1 MTIEDLLKELGEPE
15 GPLPAAPPWHVDSHA
30 CLHGWISHGATPE
43 WLLCDCEDPA
53 APWPA
58 RVPGDGPRDCACFG
72 CEAQKPRWERGKLKG
87 CEYKDHHCDDCHA
100 HQRCTISACGFWP
113 NRTSTEGTHA

>member
-15 GPLPAAPPWHVDSHA
+15 GPLPAVPLWHVDSHA
-30 CLHGWISHGATPE
+30 CFHGWISYGAKPE

-72 CEAQKPRWERGKLKG
+72 CEAHKPRSERGKLKG
-87 CEYKDHHCDDCHA
+87 CEYKDHHCDNCHE
-100 HQRCTISACGFWP
+100 HRRCTISACGFWP
-113 NRTSTEGTHA
+113 NQPRMEGLHA